1 MAEGSSVSGSEGL
14 EEQLQSLL
22 SRFSGDESGADSELF
37 CADFCKAVE
46 EHASHWSVPLP
57 QLRILQI
64 ALHHFSQASAF
75 LPTSCDSV
83 QRTISSLAL
92 SVFELLLFFDQKDQQ
107 ALEHFTA
114 TFQES
119 HSVLAKYE
127 NVFLL
132 HVERLLRG
140 GGPWANAA
148 LQAILSESS
157 LPQDEVDGY
166 ISSEPPVFLDLRVRY
181 LTSCGRHS
189 EAATLAKR
197 CARHPAA
204 GQLLFFL
211 QVYLSWLLRTARH
224 DLLHDEVADVGGK
237 EALHLICS
245 LEREVGDEELLV
257 LSTAVLSQQL
267 QRGDLHHLCD
277 LVLVWTSLHRRVNTS
292 KRALLEACRQLMLS
306 ATNVKSIFPFIRAV
320 LQEVGEDGVQFCVEL
335 CANALR
341 SCLPCDV
348 LTKTLIYKTVAGLL
362 PSDLDVCRVCAL
374 LVFFLERSVESYKT
388 VYLLYMHPDQEY
400 HVDDSPIGNNV
411 RFETLQV
418 LKKDLYFDPEFW
430 NLMALRTSC
439 LELMSEKVVSAA
451 LEEIMEDK
459 WISKYCTRSSGLR
472 SVCQRGAAA
481 KRRRQKE
488 DRFCKRDSTAAS
500 KRLRM
505 DAEKLRLNNHA
516 LRRRGGQSRRE
527 ASAAPL
533 RRSFWQLDRIH
544 GSLTLRYDEHR
555 RTTRFSERNLP
566 KRKIKKPK
574 WLLEDSGTLEIV
586 PLKMKK
592 NGLKQQ
598 RLLRSCVM
606 KRPQRPPVKSAAKLK
621 PPAGAPPKAKENA
634 ERQNGF
640 PLDAEEPASPP
651 HVILEL
657 SLPDNEL
664 LETFSDDA
672 CSKPRRLPQVLL
684 YKARPPDGPP
694 PARTGHGKEV
704 VLRARDGATFAQ
716 LLHCYARRQKGNGS
730 NLHSSVSTIT
740 RSSAQVSPTKESE
753 LCERPVLRERGPHA
767 AETSPQSAAEQSSA
781 NPEAEAASPN
791 ASGAETFEEPAV
803 EMKVTIA
810 SPASV
815 LDKVSPTRDA
825 AASHFSRAA
834 RSRRKSAD
842 DTAPGS
848 ISGPD
853 GVLLSPSEDAGL
865 ARAEQEVKS
874 AADSA
879 PSCRSAEAD
888 AASEQETE
896 QQRVAKGLR
905 VKDAPASSSST
916 MQEQEA
922 PAEDAPVS
930 RASAKAQDAGS
941 ESSEPA
947 EAAPETEESRL
958 EHHCSFCSKL
968 FTGARVVEHA
978 MFHFRRDE
986 CTFCRTA
993 FKDDLLA
1000 MMHLSDHIEKM
1011 KRLRAEEAAAV
1022 ATATPRAKAAN
1033 ERPRRSAEAPQ
1044 SSADAAEPRALRS
1057 EQRQTSGTSSQ
1068 EKQASRRGAG
1078 EAAVLRVNGHIGRKE
1093 KCEALKKDLE
1103 RERVRQRLRASQD
1116 DKRLKPD
1123 DVTTGKTT
1131 EESLTSPEDGRKK
1144 RESSQLKRAEPE
1156 RAKAEPQ
1163 RRVSCPVKSCSW
1175 AADLLKNRVSL
1186 LYHVLDNHGGDAT
1199 PLELAFRVGNG
1210 KCGIC
1215 MRVMWSFEHFRHHVE
1230 RHRLAPRHPCPH
1242 RGCGARFKSG
1252 NEMRRHAR
1260 KHSPL
1265 QAACCRPGCPRLFI
1279 CLWALN
1285 LHEKEHYG
1293 KSAEPEAVRAPE
1305 GKRTQSSEGAARLRE
1320 RERNAAPS
1328 KTNRDDAHRRRN
1340 RSTESDASED
1350 SSSPAPMTINLR
1362 LRQTRKLQPPN
1373 RAANNQRGVSSSL
1386 RHRRHAK
1393 SRLRLRSVR
1402 MATRSLKR
1410 RRCPP
1415 RLSKTA
1421 AAARGSART
1430 KGEEADGTRNQA
1442 PSRPQASSSKQPG
1455 LLRQKQAADK
1465 KPLRNHAVPSE
1476 SSRSK
1481 RNKAGK
1487 VQEHKRA
1494 GEARHKPSAASRKTP
1509 EPKAAKAERPA
1520 KSRAS
1525 SPAPADP
1532 EEPAAAKAEA
1542 TTRTAAVRRE
1552 EKADVQPEKRRLSQK
1567 AKEKEAG
1574 SNESAKIPPKS
1585 TVEAK
1590 DPDRPSK
1597 AAGAEGIL
1605 KGLKKLIKSTLDEK
1619 GKRKEASDAS
1629 SPPSTPPSVLTPAPP
1644 AAPEPTKPS
1653 AKKTD
1658 KPRRPNASKQ
1668 SESSRTAKRSREV
1681 DKDKT
1686 RKAVKKKRDE
1696 ASQPAAEASA
1706 RPEQADAPPPPPPP
1720 PEADGAASEAPSAD
1734 RTADGTGWTKDVRTP
1749 CKKTLAAYGK
1759 KPYLRLPPT
1768 AYLDEKYTAMPKRRK
1783 EAPPCPS
1790 SRDVP
1795 ESARLEAALQR
1806 HRCAKCFSTFRSA
1819 EELQSHG
1826 QQQKCSNL
1834 FGFDS
1839 DDEGNS

>member
-114 TFQES
+114 TFQ
-119 HSVLAKYE
+119 VRLLAKYE

-224 DLLHDEVADVGGK
+224 DLLHDEVTARLFVADVGGK

-306 ATNVKSIFPFIRAV
+306 ATNVKSIFPFIR
-320 LQEVGEDGVQFCVEL
+320 VGEDGVQFCVEL

-472 SVCQRGAAA
+472 SVCQRG
-481 KRRRQKE
+481 
-488 DRFCKRDSTAAS
+488 
-500 KRLRM
+500 
-505 DAEKLRLNNHA
+505 
-516 LRRRGGQSRRE
+516 
-527 ASAAPL
+527 
-533 RRSFWQLDRIH
+533 
-544 GSLTLRYDEHR
+544 
-555 RTTRFSERNLP
+555 
-566 KRKIKKPK
+566 
-574 WLLEDSGTLEIV
+574 
-586 PLKMKK
+586 
-592 NGLKQQ
+592 
-598 RLLRSCVM
+598 
-606 KRPQRPPVKSAAKLK
+606 
-621 PPAGAPPKAKENA
+621 
-634 ERQNGF
+634 
-640 PLDAEEPASPP
+640 
-651 HVILEL
+651 
-657 SLPDNEL
+657 
-664 LETFSDDA
+664 
-672 CSKPRRLPQVLL
+672 
-684 YKARPPDGPP
+684 
-694 PARTGHGKEV
+694 
-704 VLRARDGATFAQ
+704 
-716 LLHCYARRQKGNGS
+716 
-730 NLHSSVSTIT
+730 
-740 RSSAQVSPTKESE
+740 
-753 LCERPVLRERGPHA
+753 
-767 AETSPQSAAEQSSA
+767 
-781 NPEAEAASPN
+781 
-791 ASGAETFEEPAV
+791 
-803 EMKVTIA
+803 MKVTIA

-815 LDKVSPTRDA
+815 LDKVSPTRD
-825 AASHFSRAA
+825 
-834 RSRRKSAD
+834 
-842 DTAPGS
+842 
-848 ISGPD
+848 
-853 GVLLSPSEDAGL
+853 
-865 ARAEQEVKS
+865 
-874 AADSA
+874 
-879 PSCRSAEAD
+879 
-888 AASEQETE
+888 
-896 QQRVAKGLR
+896 
-905 VKDAPASSSST
+905 
-916 MQEQEA
+916 
-922 PAEDAPVS
+922 
-930 RASAKAQDAGS
+930 
-941 ESSEPA
+941 
-947 EAAPETEESRL
+947 
-958 EHHCSFCSKL
+958 HHCSFCSKL

-1057 EQRQTSGTSSQ
+1057 E
-1068 EKQASRRGAG
+1068 
-1078 EAAVLRVNGHIGRKE
+1078 KE

-1328 KTNRDDAHRRRN
+1328 KTNRDDA
-1340 RSTESDASED
+1340 
-1350 SSSPAPMTINLR
+1350 
-1362 LRQTRKLQPPN
+1362 
-1373 RAANNQRGVSSSL
+1373 
-1386 RHRRHAK
+1386 
-1393 SRLRLRSVR
+1393 
-1402 MATRSLKR
+1402 
-1410 RRCPP
+1410 
-1415 RLSKTA
+1415 
-1421 AAARGSART
+1421 
-1430 KGEEADGTRNQA
+1430 
-1442 PSRPQASSSKQPG
+1442 
-1455 LLRQKQAADK
+1455 
-1465 KPLRNHAVPSE
+1465 
-1476 SSRSK
+1476 
-1481 RNKAGK
+1481 
-1487 VQEHKRA
+1487 
-1494 GEARHKPSAASRKTP
+1494 
-1509 EPKAAKAERPA
+1509 
-1520 KSRAS
+1520 
-1525 SPAPADP
+1525 
-1532 EEPAAAKAEA
+1532 
-1542 TTRTAAVRRE
+1542 RE

-1619 GKRKEASDAS
+1619 GKRK
-1629 SPPSTPPSVLTPAPP
+1629 
-1644 AAPEPTKPS
+1644 
-1653 AKKTD
+1653 
-1658 KPRRPNASKQ
+1658 
-1668 SESSRTAKRSREV
+1668 
-1681 DKDKT
+1681 
-1686 RKAVKKKRDE
+1686 
-1696 ASQPAAEASA
+1696 
-1706 RPEQADAPPPPPPP
+1706 
-1720 PEADGAASEAPSAD
+1720 EADGAASEAPSAD

-1839 DDEGNS
+1839 DDEGECSAAERRRGADALPRINL